1 MKKLLLLAASV
12 ISLQASAQLP
22 SLSFEGAWNNS
33 TLGSAPDPTGW
44 ASSNILTSFLISAS
58 NPTTT
63 SQSTLACN
71 LVASMRIESK
81 KMQTVGALAGSI
93 PDTCGFAF
101 SGAVVG
107 TSIKDGFAYTARPTQ
122 MTFCYNAAPVSG
134 DTAGVG
140 VRLWKSQGG
149 TRIPVGSGVLKYAA
163 NSPAGMTNQTITIAY
178 TSTLTPDSAVI
189 LVGSSYKFPSVG
201 LVLRKGAKIGSVI
214 TVDNFNFVV
223 PSVGLNEK
231 SIGDLA
237 LNVYPNPA
245 STAVYFST
253 TDENATKMVVYDVTG
268 KVILSQAF
276 ENGKS
281 VLNVADYN
289 NGLYLYKVFTKSG
302 EVAKAGKF
310 TVAH

>member
-1 MKKLLLLAASV
+1 MKKLILLAASV
-12 ISLQASAQLP
+12 ISLQTFGQLP
-22 SLSFEGAWNNS
+22 SLSFEGAWNNT
-33 TLGSAPDPTGW
+33 TLGSAMDPTGW

-63 SQSTLACN
+63 TQSTLACN
-71 LVASMRIESK
+71 GTASMRLETK
-81 KMQTVGALAGSI
+81 KMQSVGALSGSI

-107 TSIKDGFAYTARPTQ
+107 TSIKDGFAYTSRPTQ
-122 MTFCYNAAPVSG
+122 LTYCYNAAPAAG

-140 VRLWKSQGG
+140 IRLWKWQGA
-149 TRIPVGSGVLKYAA
+149 RIPVGSGVIRYTT

-189 LVGSSYKFPSVG
+189 LVGSSYKFPSAG

-214 TVDNFNFVV
+214 TVDNFNLVV
-223 PSVGLNEK
+223 PSVGLNEN
-231 SIGDLA
+231 SVGELA
-237 LNVYPNPA
+237 LSVYPNPA
-245 STAVYFST
+245 SNALHFATA
-253 TDENATKMVVYDVTG
+253 DDNATKLVVYDITG
-268 KVILSQAF
+268 KNVLTQTF
-276 ENGKS
+276 ENGKIN
-281 VLNVADYN
+281 LNVSEYN
-289 NGLYLYKVFTKSG
+289 NGLYLYKVYTKSG